1 MCRCSTLRNINV
13 EYYSGRLSFPEIDPT
28 LRRSRGP
35 ATLPPRTPHFR
46 KWAQVGLGPTRHHRR
61 HRGPHPPAFTSAD
74 PQQAILPIRNQPNM
88 DDNGAATQPTQ
99 MAATQIASQP
109 DAADDANVWGCLLPC
124 NSLNTYVF
132 RINLQNAKYEYTVG
146 RSTANDIPFVKAMTV
161 SEFPSL

>member
-1 MCRCSTLRNINV
+1 
-13 EYYSGRLSFPEIDPT
+13 
-28 LRRSRGP
+28 
-35 ATLPPRTPHFR
+35 
-46 KWAQVGLGPTRHHRR
+46 
-61 HRGPHPPAFTSAD
+61 
-74 PQQAILPIRNQPNM
+74 M

-132 RINLQNAKYEYTVG
+132 RINLQNAKCEYTVG

-161 SEFPSL
+161 SEFPSLCEVALSEPQLNQLPRFKALQDRVGRRHFHQIRGQSH